1 MRAVRAHSL
10 ARLLAATTVAA
21 LAIVP
26 IALLA
31 IASVGRHWYWPS
43 LVPTEWSLRGWD
55 YLLSDGAGVGAALG
69 RSLGIAAA
77 VALIAVAA
85 ALPAARV
92 LAFEEFR
99 GKRLLLFALLLPVL
113 TPPLAAAMGVHAVF
127 LRAGLADSVVGVTL
141 VHLIPAVPYAT
152 LMLTGSFANFD
163 RTLEDQA
170 RTLGATPWAVWT
182 RVTLPILLPG
192 IIVAATFAFLISWS
206 QYLLTLIIGGGRV
219 ITLPLLLVA
228 FQRAGDDAVGAAMAL
243 VFIAPTLVLF
253 ALVARHMK
261 EL

>member
-1 MRAVRAHSL
+1 MRGVRGRGLSGPL
-10 ARLLAATTVAA
+10 VVIGVAA
-21 LAIVP
+21 LAIGP

-31 IASVGRHWYWPS
+31 IASVGRNWFWPA
-43 LVPTEWSLRGWD
+43 LLPAEWSWRGWD
-55 YLLSDGAGVGAALG
+55 YLMSDGAGVGTALS
-69 RSLGIAAA
+69 RSLGIATTVSIA
-77 VALIAVAA
+77 AVAA

-113 TPPLAAAMGVHAVF
+113 TPPLAAAMGIHAVF
-127 LRAGLADSVVGVTL
+127 LRAGLADSMAGVTL

-152 LMLTGSFANFD
+152 LMLTGSFVNFD

-182 RVTLPILLPG
+182 RVTLPIMLPG
-192 IIVAATFAFLISWS
+192 IMVAATFAFLISWS

-228 FQRAGDDAVGAAMAL
+228 FQRAGDDAVSAAMAI

-253 ALVARHMK
+253 ALVARHLK

>member
-1 MRAVRAHSL
+1 MRTARALSPVTFAAVIA
-10 ARLLAATTVAA
+10 VAA

-31 IASVGRHWYWPS
+31 VASVGRNWFWPS
-43 LVPTEWSLRGWD
+43 LLPQEWSLRGWQ
-55 YLLSDGAGVGAALG
+55 YFVSDGAGVGAALG
-69 RSLGIAAA
+69 RSLA
-77 VALIAVAA
+77 IAVVVSVVAVFI

-92 LAFEEFR
+92 LAFQEFR
-99 GKRLLLFALLLPVL
+99 GKRILLFALLLPVL
-113 TPPLAAAMGVHAVF
+113 APPLAAAMGVHAVF
-127 LRAGLADSVVGVTL
+127 LRLGLVDSLAAVAL

-152 LMLTGSFANFD
+152 LMLAGSFARFD
-163 RTLEDQA
+163 PALEDQA
-170 RTLGATPWAVWT
+170 RTLGATRWSVWR

-219 ITLPLLLVA
+219 ITLPLLVVA
-228 FQRAGDDAVGAAMAL
+228 FQRAGDDAVGGAMAM

-253 ALVARHMK
+253 AIVARHLR

>member
-1 MRAVRAHSL
+1 MRAVRGLSL
-10 ARLLAATTVAA
+10 VTFLGVTAVAA
-21 LAIVP
+21 FAIVP

-43 LVPTEWSLRGWD
+43 LLPPEWSLRGWE
-55 YLLSDGAGVGAALG
+55 YLVSDGAGVGAALG
-69 RSLGIAAA
+69 RSLAIAIVVSLVA
-77 VALIAVAA
+77 VFI

-99 GKRLLLFALLLPVL
+99 GKRFLLFALLLPVL
-113 TPPLAAAMGVHAVF
+113 APPLAAAMGVHAVF
-127 LRAGLADSVVGVTL
+127 LRLGLVDSVAAVAV

-152 LMLTGSFANFD
+152 LMLAGSFVRFD
-163 RTLEDQA
+163 PALEAQA
-170 RTLGATPWAVWT
+170 RTLGATRWSVWR

-219 ITLPLLLVA
+219 ITLPLLVVA
-228 FQRAGDDAVGAAMAL
+228 FQRAGDEAVGGAMAI

-253 ALVARHMK
+253 ALVARHLK

>member
-1 MRAVRAHSL
+1 MRTARALSPVTFAAVIA
-10 ARLLAATTVAA
+10 VAA

-31 IASVGRHWYWPS
+31 VASVGRNWFWPS
-43 LVPTEWSLRGWD
+43 LLPQEWSLRGWQ
-55 YLLSDGAGVGAALG
+55 YLVSDGAGVGAALG
-69 RSLGIAAA
+69 RSLA
-77 VALIAVAA
+77 IAVVVSVVAVFI

-92 LAFEEFR
+92 LAFQEFR
-99 GKRLLLFALLLPVL
+99 GKRILLFALLLPVL
-113 TPPLAAAMGVHAVF
+113 APPLAAAMGVHAVF
-127 LRAGLADSVVGVTL
+127 LRLGLVDSLAAVAL

-152 LMLTGSFANFD
+152 LMLAGSFARFD
-163 RTLEDQA
+163 PALEDQA
-170 RTLGATPWAVWT
+170 RTLGATRWSVWR

-219 ITLPLLLVA
+219 ITLPLLVVA
-228 FQRAGDDAVGAAMAL
+228 FQRAGDDAVGGAMAM

-253 ALVARHMK
+253 AIVARHLR

>member
-1 MRAVRAHSL
+1 MRIVRARPL
-10 ARLLAATTVAA
+10 ATLVAVGAITA
-21 LAIVP
+21 LATVP
-26 IALLA
+26 LAILA

-43 LVPTEWSLRGWD
+43 LLPTEWSLRGWD
-55 YLLSDGAGVGAALG
+55 YLVSEGAGVGVALG
-69 RSLGIAAA
+69 RSLGIATA
-77 VALIAVAA
+77 VSMVAVAA

-99 GKRLLLFALLLPVL
+99 GKRMLLFALLLPVL

-127 LRAGLADSVVGVTL
+127 LRVGLVDSVFAVAL

-152 LMLTGSFANFD
+152 LMLTGSFMNFD
-163 RTLEDQA
+163 RALEAQA
-170 RTLGATPWAVWT
+170 RTLGATRWAVWA

-192 IIVAATFAFLISWS
+192 IIVAASFAFLISWS

-228 FQRAGDDAVGAAMAL
+228 FQRAGDDAVGGAMAM

-253 ALVARHMK
+253 AIVARHLK